1 MNKQKVAGLV
11 RSYLKDC
18 HPYGMTLEVI
28 EPEIRQEQ
36 SWWNVPIRLSID
48 PPKLYKLFEVL
59 TKAEIELKDNENVTV
74 FLSVVFPESDDSA
87 EPQPPP
93 KPRKKRG
100 RATKKKVAAVVREYL
115 KGCHP
120 GGVTIEVVE
129 ENIYKSYYEWRVPLR
144 TDFEPPN
151 HSEFTEEIIE
161 VETEILENEGWNVY
175 LTLDE
180 PTSDAQSTSQDAV
193 NG

>member
-1 MNKQKVAGLV
+1 MDKQKVVALI

-18 HPYGMTLEVI
+18 HPYGLTLEVI
-28 EPEIRQEQ
+28 EPKIRKEQ
-36 SWWNVPIRLSID
+36 SWWNVPIQLNID
-48 PPKLYKLFEVL
+48 PPRYSKLYEAL
-59 TKAEIELKDNENVTV
+59 TNVSIQMKDNENVTV

-87 EPQPPP
+87 EPEPPP

-100 RATKKKVAAVVREYL
+100 RATKKKVATLVREYL
-115 KGCHP
+115 KDCHP
-120 GGVTIEVVE
+120 GGVTIEVIE

-144 TDFEPPN
+144 TNFEPPN
-151 HSEFTEEIIE
+151 HSEFTEEIVE

-180 PTSDAQSTSQDAV
+180 PASNV
-193 NG
+193 